1 MIGLHTETIG
11 NPTPQRISFIP
22 TMTLPRADL
31 MYPIDPQPV
40 WHFRQSVDYSVTA
53 NYAVL
58 DYASRQRD
66 ELLFNIYRMGRNSI
80 EKGSRDNWTTTPSD
94 IAAVERTIAESGGA
108 AQLAGEQTS
117 ADETAAGGRG
127 GPGGRAPARGPART
141 RAGGHPGAPVG
152 QCPRHEVF

>member
-1 MIGLHTETIG
+1 MIGLLTETIG
-11 NPTPQRISFIP
+11 NPTPQRIPFIP

-80 EKGSRDNWTTTPSD
+80 EKGSRDNWTTTPTD
-94 IAAVERTIAESGGA
+94 IASVERAIAESGTA
-108 AQLAGEQTS
+108 AQLAGEVTS
-117 ADETAAGGRG
+117 GDEAAAGGGAAGRGGRG
-127 GPGGRAPARGPART
+127 GRARATGPAGT
-141 RAGGHPGAPVG
+141 GAVGNPVAPFG
-152 QCPRHEVF
+152 RLI